1 MDEITLI
8 AIAACA
14 ILTFLVWLMWK
25 AATKD
30 EWAELAHNE
39 KKRWR
44 MEEEK
49 RKEKAG

>member
-1 MDEITLI
+1 MDEIILI
-8 AIAACA
+8 AFAACVLLA
-14 ILTFLVWLMWK
+14 GLVWLMWK

-39 KKRWR
+39 KKKWR

-49 RKEKAG
+49 RKEKAS